1 MMASSVIAFKM
12 LIGGLFLFWMLSV
25 VLMTQKTLS
34 NNKMSVREASMLW
47 VKALFVVLF
56 VMVILVI
63 NFN

>member
-1 MMASSVIAFKM
+1 MLTSSVIAFKM
-12 LIGGLFLFWMLSV
+12 VIGGLFLFWMLSV

-47 VKALFVVLF
+47 VRALFVVLF

-63 NFN
+63 DFN